1 MNTKI
6 WDVSIIGITPDDVA
20 EMSVEEQEDRAIDEC
35 NRAADILQA
44 VVAAFGEHFRPSER
58 RALLEAAV
66 EIIKVTRVERPRDA
80 SISADEAHDEGYSN

>member
-1 MNTKI
+1 M
-6 WDVSIIGITPDDVA
+6 ITIFDQSSSHGGVCPFHD
-20 EMSVEEQEDRAIDEC
+20 
-35 NRAADILQA
+35 
-44 VVAAFGEHFRPSER
+44 EHFRPSER